1 MPSLLK
7 ANDSG
12 KMYDV
17 PDNERDDA
25 LASGKFTEHFR
36 IKTKDSGKE
45 YIVPAQEMPEA
56 LQSGKF
62 ELAEFYDQKKNI
74 EANPTMP
81 KMSPAASFALKA
93 GNSMTMGFGDEIIG
107 ALGGDKEGIRK
118 QLEASDIQNPKA
130 SMLGSIAGGI
140 ASPSLMGSA
149 AQTLGKAVLKGAG
162 TGALYGGIQ
171 GAGENVN
178 RDELLGDVAKGAG
191 VGAIVGGAGGAIG
204 KSISSPGVAKEALKS
219 TKETITD
226 VPGALKAGFEGF
238 KSPTGVEGVVSGNV
252 ARLPKSISEFAKYFK
267 EADINRQDIADIA
280 TKLRQE
286 IPGAANIPDDQLF
299 LQAMSEPGQ
308 NSAKLFAANR
318 VKASGGDEKAFL
330 NLLNKAPEETAA
342 GRSFNKVEAAN
353 ELAEGISKTYDTVK
367 SETSK
372 IYNSLIN
379 KARPKFQSQGS
390 KPMDVLY
397 DAMIKSQKKN
407 GTASAKPILEDIFNE
422 LTGGYSD
429 QTGRNVTK
437 LFTEIDPAEQ
447 FDRILQARRSLDKNV
462 SWASKNAL
470 PESEQILDEA
480 RKGLDAF
487 LKPLDDMA
495 AGDKAYSRFKRL
507 EQNLF
512 EKLGTKERGQIVGFE
527 PTKIE
532 DLLGGTKTS
541 RKLNAT
547 LEGFKKQIAEG
558 KLSPEAQAKIA
569 PFMKQIDDAMSKAK
583 TQRDL
588 TAFRYEAGPTSPA
601 VQQLSQKI
609 KPQSVVDL
617 AGDSPQLFL
626 KLRETVPENAQSM
639 FGKSYQDLLPEE
651 KVAVTKFS
659 AWRLNNLKASERQV
673 NDVMKTF
680 AKGKK

>member
-81 KMSPAASFALKA
+81 KMNPVASFALKA
-93 GNSMTMGFGDEIIG
+93 GNTMSMGFGDEIIG

-118 QLEASDIQNPKA
+118 QLKASEQQNPAA
-130 SMLGSIAGGI
+130 SFAGGLAGGI
-140 ASPSLMGSA
+140 ASPSLIGA
-149 AQTLGKAVLKGAG
+149 GKTIIQAIGKGALA
-162 TGALYGGIQ
+162 GAISGGIQ
-171 GAGENVN
+171 GAGENVK
-178 RDELLGDVAKGAG
+178 REDLLGDIARGAG
-191 VGAIVGGAGGAIG
+191 FGGVLGAGGGVIG
-204 KSISSPGVAKEALKS
+204 KAIASPKQAGKALSNVA
-219 TKETITD
+219 ETVGDTG
-226 VPGALKAGFEGF
+226 GAIKASYEGF
-238 KSPTGVEGVVSGNV
+238 KSPTGIDGAVAGNF
-252 ARLPKSISEFAKYFK
+252 ARIPKASTEFFKYFK

-342 GRSFNKVEAAN
+342 GRAFNKVDSAHEIAGG
-353 ELAEGISKTYDTVK
+353 LSKTYDSFRAVERQAFEGLK
-367 SETSK
+367 
-372 IYNSLIN
+372 N
-379 KARPKFQSQGS
+379 KARASFPKQDSS
-390 KPMDVLY
+390 PMQAIY
-397 DAMIKSQKKN
+397 EAQIAAQKKK
-407 GTASAKPILEDIFNE
+407 GTASAAGVLEDVFND
-422 LTGGYSD
+422 LTGGLTD
-429 QTGRNVTK
+429 QSGRNGTA
-437 LFTEIDPAEQ
+437 LFTELSPAEQ
-447 FDRILQARRSLDKNV
+447 FDRILQARQSLDKNIT
-462 SWASKNAL
+462 WASKNAL
-470 PESEQILDEA
+470 PESEQILSQT
-480 RKGLDAF
+480 RKRLDAF
-487 LKPLDDMA
+487 LKPFDDMA
-495 AGDKAYSRFKRL
+495 KADKGYSRFKRL
-507 EQNLF
+507 EEELF
-512 EKLGTKERGQIVGFE
+512 AKLGTKQGGQIVAFE
-527 PTKIE
+527 PTKVE

-541 RKLNAT
+541 RRLGAA
-547 LEGFKKQIAEG
+547 LEGFKRQLASGEI
-558 KLSPEAQAKIA
+558 SPEARSRIE
-569 PFMKQIDDAMSKAK
+569 PIIKQIDDALSKSK
-583 TQRDL
+583 TQREL

-626 KLRETVPENAQSM
+626 KLRETIPENARAM
-639 FGKSYQDLLPEE
+639 FNKGYQELTPDE

-673 NDVMKTF
+673 NDIMKTF
-680 AKGKK
+680 AKPK

>member
-74 EANPTMP
+74 ETNPTMP
-81 KMSPAASFALKA
+81 KMNPAASFALKA

-118 QLEASDIQNPKA
+118 QMEASDIQNPKA
-130 SMLGSIAGGI
+130 SMLGSILGGV
-140 ASPSLMGSA
+140 ASPSLIGTA
-149 AQTLGKAVLKGAG
+149 AKTIGGAALRG
-162 TGALYGGIQ
+162 AASGALSGGIQ
-171 GAGENVN
+171 GAGENVK
-178 RDELLGDVAKGAG
+178 REDLLSDIARGAG
-191 VGAIVGGAGGAIG
+191 YGGVLGAGGGVIG
-204 KSISSPGVAKEALKS
+204 KAIASPKQAGKAISNVA
-219 TKETITD
+219 ETVGDTG
-226 VPGALKAGFEGF
+226 GAIRASYEGF
-238 KSPTGVEGVVSGNV
+238 KSPTGIDGAVAGNF
-252 ARLPKSISEFAKYFK
+252 ARIPKASTEFFKYFK

-353 ELAEGISKTYDTVK
+353 ELAEGISKTYDAVK
-367 SETSK
+367 AEAGK
-372 IYNSLIN
+372 AFDAVKN
-379 KARPKFQSQGS
+379 KARQSFEDQGS
-390 KPMDVLY
+390 KPLDILSE
-397 DAMIKSQKKN
+397 ASLEAERRN
-407 GTASAKPILEDIFNE
+407 GTKAVKGILEDIFNDYAG
-422 LTGGYSD
+422 LNGNTLYTGLS
-429 QTGRNVTK
+429 
-437 LFTEIDPAEQ
+437 PAEQ
-447 FDRILQARRSLDKNV
+447 FDRVLEARQALGKNIK
-462 SWASKNAL
+462 WASQNEL
-470 PESEQILDEA
+470 PAAQKLLEET
-480 RKGLDAF
+480 RKKLDAM

-532 DLLGGTKTS
+532 ALLGGTKTS
-541 RKLNAT
+541 RKLGAT
-547 LEGFKKQIAEG
+547 LEGFKKQLAEG
-558 KLSPEAQAKIA
+558 NLSPEAQAKIA
-569 PFMKQIDDAMSKAK
+569 PFMKQIDDAMSKSK
-583 TQRDL
+583 TQREL
-588 TAFRYEAGPTSPA
+588 TSFRYEAGPTSPA

-626 KLRETVPENAQSM
+626 KLRETIPENARSM
-639 FGKSYQDLLPEE
+639 FNKGYQELSPDE

-673 NDVMKTF
+673 NDIMKTF
-680 AKGKK
+680 AKPK